1 MLGDYSSGKR
11 RFSRRE
17 FLGVA
22 RSAAIGG
29 IVAAG
34 VLGTVAGYFGGS
46 AAAPPKTVTETATVT
61 ETEAAGAQTVTK
73 TVTKTVK
80 STVTGA
86 AGKPIKVGYVYVGPV
101 GDYGWSYGH
110 DRGRRWA
117 DERFGSGVE
126 SFYVENVPEAEVGGA
141 IESLL
146 AKGAN
151 LIITTSFGYM
161 DKTAEYAERYPDVY
175 FVHISGYRSG
185 AAGNA
190 PENMSAAFAEF
201 YQLYFLNGLAAGAVT
216 ETGVVG
222 YVGAFPIPEVVRHIN
237 AFVLGANYAYRRRT
251 GRDVEAHVEWIFE
264 WVAPDKARSAAIA
277 LIEEKN
283 CDVLAFTEDTPA
295 VLQVAEEYQKKGKK
309 IWSFSHYSDMRSYG
323 PTAHLTGQIANW
335 GPIYLD
341 FYRMVATNSW
351 TSVDIWAR
359 IGDYIPYRWRRP
371 VEESTAGQP
380 EGVVYLAPL
389 NPVIPEEWQLEIKR
403 RYEEMKEL
411 LFEPFSV
418 EGNLGEPI
426 RDQNGEVRIKE
437 GERADHDML
446 WNMDWLVE
454 YIEEPLPR

>member
-1 MLGDYSSGKR
+1 MLGGYSSGKR

-22 RSAAIGG
+22 KSAAIGG
-29 IVAAG
+29 AVAAG
-34 VLGTVAGYFGGS
+34 VLGAVAGYFGGS
-46 AAAPPKTVTETATVT
+46 AAVPTRTE
-61 ETEAAGAQTVTK
+61 TVTK
-73 TVTKTVK
+73 TVTKTAGTQ
-80 STVTGA
+80 TVTKTVTETQGVLKE
-86 AGKPIKVGYVYVGPV
+86 GEVLKVGYVYVGPV
-101 GDYGWSYGH
+101 GDYGWTYSH
-110 DRGRRWA
+110 DRGRKWA
-117 DERFGSGVE
+117 DERFGMGAK
-126 SFYVENVPEAEVGGA
+126 SFYIENVPETEVGGA
-141 IESLL
+141 IENLL
-146 AKGAN
+146 AQGAK

-190 PENMSAAFAEF
+190 PENMSAAFIEY
-201 YQLYFLNGLAAGAVT
+201 YQSLFLAGLAAGAVT

-222 YVGAFPIPEVVRHIN
+222 YVGAFPIPEVARGIN

-277 LIEEKN
+277 LVEEKD
-283 CDVLAFTEDTPA
+283 CDVLMSAEDTPT

-309 IWSFSHYSDMRSYG
+309 VWSFGHSSDMRSYG
-323 PTAHLTGQIANW
+323 PNAHLLGNIVNW

-351 TSVDIWAR
+351 VSVDIWAR
-359 IGDYIPYRWRRP
+359 IGDYLPYRWRKPAEKSRID
-371 VEESTAGQP
+371 EP
-380 EGVVYLAPL
+380 EGAIYFTPL

-426 RDQNGEVRIKE
+426 RDQDGEVRIKE

-454 YIEEPLPR
+454 YVEEPLPK

>member
-1 MLGDYSSGKR
+1 MLGGKESEQR
-11 RFSRRE
+11 RISRRK

-22 RSAAIGG
+22 KSAAIGG

-34 VLGTVAGYFGGS
+34 VVGAVAGYLGGAAS
-46 AAAPPKTVTETATVT
+46 APTKTVTYTAPP
-61 ETEAAGAQTVTK
+61 VTK
-73 TVTKTVK
+73 TVTAGAP
-80 STVTGA
+80 STVTTTKTVTSA
-86 AGKPIKVGYVYVGPV
+86 AAKEPLKVGYVYVGPV

-110 DRGRRWA
+110 DRGRKWA
-117 DERFGSGVE
+117 DERFGAGVD
-126 SFYVENVPEAEVGGA
+126 SFYIESVPEAEVGSA
-141 IESLL
+141 IENLL
-146 AKGAN
+146 ARGAK
-151 LIITTSFGYM
+151 LVLTTSFGYM
-161 DKTAEYAERYPDVY
+161 DQTAEYAEKYPDVY

-201 YQLYFLNGLAAGAVT
+201 YQLYFLNGLAAGVVT

-222 YVGAFPIPEVVRHIN
+222 YVGAFPTPEVVRHIN
-237 AFVLGANYAYRRRT
+237 AYVLGANYAYKKRT
-251 GRDVEAHVEWIFE
+251 GKNIEAHIEWIFN
-264 WVAPDKARSAAIA
+264 WVAPDKARSAATA
-277 LIEEKN
+277 LVEEKN
-283 CDVLAFTEDTPA
+283 CDVLAYTEDTPT

-309 IWSFSHYSDMRSYG
+309 VWSFSHYSDMRSYG

-341 FYRMVATNSW
+341 FYRMVTTNSW
-351 TSVDIWAR
+351 IPVDIWAR
-359 IGDYIPYRWRRP
+359 IGDYIPYRWRKP
-371 VEESTAGQP
+371 VEKSTAGQS

-389 NPVIPEEWQLEIKR
+389 NPVIPDEWQLEIKKW
-403 RYEEMKEL
+403 YEEMKEL

-426 RDQNGEVRIKE
+426 RDQNGEVRIKN

-454 YIEEPLPR
+454 YIVEPLPK

>member
-1 MLGDYSSGKR
+1 MRAGKI
-11 RFSRRE
+11 SRRE

-22 RSAAIGG
+22 RSAAIAG

-34 VLGTVAGYFGGS
+34 VVGGIAGYVGGS
-46 AAAPPKTVTETATVT
+46 SAAPPKTITATT
-61 ETEAAGAQTVTK
+61 
-73 TVTKTVK
+73 
-80 STVTGA
+80 TVTGA
-86 AGKPIKVGYVYVGPV
+86 ARTITETRTVTQTVSGAVEPLKVGYVYVGPV

-117 DERFGSGVE
+117 DEHFGLPVK
-126 SFYVENVPEAEVGGA
+126 SFYRESVPEPEVGSA
-141 IESLL
+141 IETLIDEG
-146 AKGAN
+146 AK
-151 LIITTSFGYM
+151 LIFTTSFGFM
-161 DKTAEYAERYPDVY
+161 DATAEYAAKYPDRY

-201 YQLYFLNGLAAGAVT
+201 YQLYYLNGLAAGAVT

-222 YVGAFPIPEVVRHIN
+222 YVGAVPIPEVVRHIN
-237 AFVLGANYAYRRRT
+237 AFVLGANYAYKKRT
-251 GRDVEAHVEWIFE
+251 GKNIKAHVTWVNK
-264 WVAPDKARSAAIA
+264 WVAPDEARKAAIA
-277 LIEEKN
+277 LIEEKD
-283 CDVLAFTEDTPA
+283 CDVIAFTEDTPS
-295 VLQVAEEYQKKGKK
+295 VLQVAEEYWKKGKK
-309 IWSFSHYSDMRSYG
+309 VWSFSHYSDMREYG
-323 PTAHLTGQIANW
+323 PNAHLTGQIANW

-351 TSVDIWAR
+351 ISVDIWAR
-359 IGDYIPYRWRRP
+359 IGDYTPYRWRRP
-371 VEESTAGQP
+371 VEKSTAGQP

-389 NPVIPEEWQLEIKR
+389 NPAIPSEWQILIKQK
-403 RYEEMKEL
+403 YEEMKEL

-426 RDQNGEVRIKE
+426 RDQNGEVRIKA

-454 YIEEPLPR
+454 YIEEPLPKA

>member
-1 MLGDYSSGKR
+1 MRAGKI
-11 RFSRRE
+11 SRRE

-22 RSAAIGG
+22 RSAAIAG

-34 VLGTVAGYFGGS
+34 VVGGIAGYVGGS
-46 AAAPPKTVTETATVT
+46 SAAPPKTITATT
-61 ETEAAGAQTVTK
+61 
-73 TVTKTVK
+73 
-80 STVTGA
+80 TVTGA
-86 AGKPIKVGYVYVGPV
+86 ARTITETRTVTQTVSGAVEPLKVGYVYVGPV

-117 DERFGSGVE
+117 DEHFGLPVK
-126 SFYVENVPEAEVGGA
+126 SFYRESVPEPEVGSA
-141 IESLL
+141 IETLIDEG
-146 AKGAN
+146 AK
-151 LIITTSFGYM
+151 LIFTTSFGFM
-161 DKTAEYAERYPDVY
+161 DATAEYAAKYPDRY

-201 YQLYFLNGLAAGAVT
+201 YQLYYLNGLAAGAVT

-222 YVGAFPIPEVVRHIN
+222 YVGAYPIPEVVRHIN
-237 AFVLGANYAYRRRT
+237 AFVLGANYAYKKRT
-251 GRDVEAHVEWIFE
+251 GKNIKAHVNWIFS
-264 WVAPDKARSAAIA
+264 WVAPDAARKAAIA

-283 CDVLAFTEDTPA
+283 CDVIAFTEDTPS
-295 VLQVAEEYQKKGKK
+295 VLQVAEEYWKKGKK
-309 IWSFSHYSDMRSYG
+309 VWSFSHYSDMREYG
-323 PTAHLTGQIANW
+323 PNAHLTGQIANW

-351 TSVDIWAR
+351 ISVDIWAR
-359 IGDYIPYRWRRP
+359 IGDYTPYRWRRP
-371 VEESTAGQP
+371 VEKSTAGQP

-389 NPVIPEEWQLEIKR
+389 NPAIPSEWQILIKQK
-403 RYEEMKEL
+403 YEEMKEL

-426 RDQNGEVRIKE
+426 RDQNYEVRIKA

-446 WNMDWLVE
+446 WNMYWFVE
-454 YIEEPLPR
+454 YIEEPLP

>member
-1 MLGDYSSGKR
+1 MASPKGALFTALVAIICIIAGLGGGWFIAWNQARGEVEALRAQVAELSKR
-11 RFSRRE
+11 LAAVE
-17 FLGVA
+17 AKPPEVA
-22 RSAAIGG
+22 PAEKIKAAWI
-29 IVAAG
+29 
-34 VLGTVAGYFGGS
+34 
-46 AAAPPKTVTETATVT
+46 
-61 ETEAAGAQTVTK
+61 
-73 TVTKTVK
+73 
-80 STVTGA
+80 
-86 AGKPIKVGYVYVGPV
+86 YVGPV
-101 GDYGWSYGH
+101 EDYGWTYGH
-110 DRGRRWA
+110 DRGRR
-117 DERFGSGVE
+117 
-126 SFYVENVPEAEVGGA
+126 YVAEVFKDWLETYAVPKVSGA
-141 IESLL
+141 ECLQVIDKLVAEGYKVIF
-146 AKGAN
+146 A
-151 LIITTSFGYM
+151 TSFDFM
-161 DKTAEYAERYPDVY
+161 DATYKAAEKYPDVY

-277 LIEEKN
+277 LVEEKN
-283 CDVLAFTEDTPA
+283 CDVLMSAEDTPT

-309 IWSFSHYSDMRSYG
+309 VWSFGHSSDMRSYG
-323 PTAHLTGQIANW
+323 PNAHLLGNIVNW

-351 TSVDIWAR
+351 VSVDIWAR
-359 IGDYIPYRWRRP
+359 IGDYLPYRWRKP
-371 VEESTAGQP
+371 VEKSRIDEP
-380 EGVVYLAPL
+380 EGAIYFTPL

-426 RDQNGEVRIKE
+426 RDQDGEVRIKE

>member
-1 MLGDYSSGKR
+1 MLGGYSSGKR

-22 RSAAIGG
+22 KSAAIGG

-34 VLGTVAGYFGGS
+34 ALGAVAGYLGGS

-61 ETEAAGAQTVTK
+61 KTEAAGAQTVTK

-86 AGKPIKVGYVYVGPV
+86 GKPLKVGYVYVGPV
-101 GDYGWSYGH
+101 GDYGWTYGH
-110 DRGRRWA
+110 DRGRKWA

-161 DKTAEYAERYPDVY
+161 DQTAEYAERYPDVY

-277 LIEEKN
+277 L
-283 CDVLAFTEDTPA
+283 
-295 VLQVAEEYQKKGKK
+295 
-309 IWSFSHYSDMRSYG
+309 
-323 PTAHLTGQIANW
+323 
-335 GPIYLD
+335 
-341 FYRMVATNSW
+341 
-351 TSVDIWAR
+351 
-359 IGDYIPYRWRRP
+359 
-371 VEESTAGQP
+371 
-380 EGVVYLAPL
+380 
-389 NPVIPEEWQLEIKR
+389 
-403 RYEEMKEL
+403 
-411 LFEPFSV
+411 
-418 EGNLGEPI
+418 
-426 RDQNGEVRIKE
+426 
-437 GERADHDML
+437 
-446 WNMDWLVE
+446 
-454 YIEEPLPR
+454 

>member
-1 MLGDYSSGKR
+1 
-11 RFSRRE
+11 
-17 FLGVA
+17 VA
-22 RSAAIGG
+22 KSAAIGG
-29 IVAAG
+29 AVAAG
-34 VLGTVAGYFGGS
+34 VLGAVAGYFGGS
-46 AAAPPKTVTETATVT
+46 AAAPTKTVTETATVT
-61 ETEAAGAQTVTK
+61 KTEAAGAQTVTK

-86 AGKPIKVGYVYVGPV
+86 AGKPLKVGYVYVGPV
-101 GDYGWSYGH
+101 GDYGWTYGH

-117 DERFGSGVE
+117 DERFGIGVE

-161 DKTAEYAERYPDVY
+161 DQTAEYAEKYPDVY

-380 EGVVYLAPL
+380 EGIVYLAPL
-389 NPVIPEEWQLEIKR
+389 NPVIPEEWRLEIKR

>member
-22 RSAAIGG
+22 KNAAIGG

-34 VLGTVAGYFGGS
+34 ALGAVAGYLGGS

-61 ETEAAGAQTVTK
+61 KTEAAGAQTVTK

-86 AGKPIKVGYVYVGPV
+86 GKPLKVGYVYVGPV
-101 GDYGWSYGH
+101 GDYGWTYGH
-110 DRGRRWA
+110 DRGRKWA

-161 DKTAEYAERYPDVY
+161 DQTAEYAERYPDVY

-309 IWSFSHYSDMRSYG
+309 IWSFSHYSDMKSYG

-380 EGVVYLAPL
+380 EGIVYLAPL
-389 NPVIPEEWQLEIKR
+389 NPVIPGEWQLEIKR

-411 LFEPFSV
+411 IFEPFSV

-426 RDQNGEVRIKE
+426 RDQDGEVRIKE